1 MQVSEMRRLL
11 QAGPTH
17 TVQTLRRSP
26 FQRRAVHPVSEA
38 HYPVRS
44 VITLQCIPPLYPER
58 QETRME
64 CHRFR
69 CGGFKIKQ
77 KVT

>member
-1 MQVSEMRRLL
+1 MRRIL

-26 FQRRAVHPVSEA
+26 FQRRVVHPVSEA

-44 VITLQCIPPLYPER
+44 VITLQRDPLLRRER
-58 QETRME
+58 QETHVEFR
-64 CHRFR
+64 RFR
-69 CGGFKIKQ
+69 CGVSK
-77 KVT
+77 